1 MQAYIPADLPLSAL
15 ERAYLRQVV
24 DYSAIQAIPEIWP
37 IAAQKF
43 GHVVAL
49 EDPHA
54 HPAVR
59 ITYAELVQQIQQFA
73 VGLQTLGLKAGDRI
87 GFYADNSP
95 RWFIADQGCMTAG
108 AVNVVRSSQA
118 EREELIYML
127 ADSGATAL
135 IVEHRA
141 LLTRLQDR
149 LADLPIQFIVLLSD
163 EDPSET
169 ASPVGCPVVNFP
181 QLLAQGQTATLQPVP
196 RDPEH
201 LATLIY
207 TSGTTGKP
215 KGVMLSHRNLL
226 HQVNLFGVVIQPQ
239 PGDRI
244 LSILP
249 SWHAYERTVEY
260 FLLSQGCT
268 QIYTNLRH
276 VKQDIRSRKPN
287 YMVAVPRLWDSI
299 YEGIQRQF
307 REQPAGKQTL
317 IHTLLTGSQR
327 HIEARRIAQSLT
339 LTPTPPPAS
348 QRQWAKL
355 RSLLWW
361 PVHALADRLVFRQIR
376 AGLGGELRAVISG
389 GGSLPP
395 HIDLFFEM
403 AGITILVG
411 YGLTE
416 TAPVLTVRR
425 LEHNLRGSSGTPLP
439 GTEIK
444 IVDPESR
451 QPLLPGEQG
460 LVLARGPQIMQGY
473 YNNPAATAKAI
484 DPDGWFDT
492 GDLGWVTAQNDIVL
506 TGRAKDTIVLL
517 NGENIEP
524 QPIEDACIRSPYIDQ
539 MMLVGQDQRLLGA
552 LIVPNLD
559 ALSQWATSQNLT
571 LQLPDAEPGVAPTG
585 GTEVVTL
592 DSKPVQDLFR
602 RELVARVQDRPGYR
616 PDDRVGP
623 FRLILEPFSIE
634 NGMMTQT
641 LKIRRPVVMERYRA
655 MIDGMFQS

>member
-1 MQAYIPADLPLSAL
+1 MQAYLPADLPLSPS
-15 ERAYLRQVV
+15 ERAYLRQIV

-43 GHVVAL
+43 GQVIAL
-49 EDPHA
+49 QDPHA
-54 HPAVR
+54 QPAVSL
-59 ITYAELVQQIQQFA
+59 TYAELADQIRQFA
-73 VGLQTLGLKAGDRI
+73 IGLQTLGLKAGDRI

-95 RWFIADQGCMTAG
+95 RWFIADQGCMTTG
-108 AVNVVRSSQA
+108 AVNVVRSSQT
-118 EREELIYML
+118 EREELLYML

-149 LADLPIQFIVLLSD
+149 LDDLPIQFIVLLSD
-163 EDPSET
+163 EDPPV
-169 ASPVGCPVVNFP
+169 ASPDRPVLNWG
-181 QLLAQGQTATLQPVP
+181 QLLAQGQTSDLQPVP

-226 HQVNLFGVVIQPQ
+226 HQVNLFGVVIQPR
-239 PGDRI
+239 PGDRV

-276 VKQDIRSRKPN
+276 VKQDIRDRSPN

-307 REQPAGKQTL
+307 REQPALKQTL

-327 HIEARRIAQSLT
+327 HVEARRIAQGLT
-339 LTPTPPPAS
+339 LTPTPPPAD
-348 QRQWAKL
+348 QRLWANL
-355 RSLLWW
+355 RSRLWW
-361 PVHALADRLVFRQIR
+361 PLHALADRLVYRPIR

-425 LEHNLRGSSGTPLP
+425 LERNLRGSSGTPLP

-444 IVDPESR
+444 IVDPESHR
-451 QPLLPGEQG
+451 PLMPGEQG

-473 YNNPAATAKAI
+473 YNNPTATAKAI
-484 DPDGWFDT
+484 APEGWFDT
-492 GDLGWVTAQNDIVL
+492 GDLGWVTAHNDIVL

-539 MMLVGQDQRLLGA
+539 MMLVGQDQRSLGA

-559 ALSQWATSQNLT
+559 ALTQWAASQNLT
-571 LQLPDAEPGVAPTG
+571 LQLPGAELEVTPSAE
-585 GTEVVTL
+585 TEVITL
-592 DSKPVQDLFR
+592 ASKPVQDLFR

-616 PDDRVGP
+616 PDDRIGP